1 MKSKLYAVSRM
12 NVLLK
17 KNSLLWSSAVC
28 DHEFGF
34 LRLTSDSLV
43 FESNE
48 HVPRKVIPFS
58 SILNTHAGGILR
70 RRLTVVV
77 KGVEQKIVFTVP
89 ETAIWKKNLALINP
103 RPEYIKEKSKLN
115 GEAGILSIVDNS
127 LVFQKIEG
135 KEKKVIRIDSIDSVR
150 PKGILKST
158 LTVRSGNV
166 EYAFKVS
173 KADQWAEILSFAIQM
188 KHPTSRKAQVTP
200 QVSQNTQT
208 KTTNPIT
215 STINPGQQKSNFN
228 QPSPAT
234 HRKLNL
240 GTRSGTISTTG
251 SRMKPVTSH
260 VQSTASTRQPIA
272 HGITKT
278 GAPAA
283 TPRSNKTISAGQ
295 YRGSWPMGQDY
306 DQAFQNVAK
315 SINPTLGNSSAWNVI
330 RNPRNQSML
339 VYAAGNFGSV
349 YKVKFDDGKIYAL
362 KCFTKKSTEINMRYE
377 KISNYLETNSGNREF
392 LVHFKY
398 FKDGIKT
405 KKSDTFYFPILKMEW
420 CEGQSLNN
428 FVESNLNRPK
438 KIKLVAE
445 TLVKDIASLQ
455 DIGISHG
462 DLSGDNIII
471 NDKNEI
477 FFVDYDGMFIPGFK
491 GTKSVEIGHGDF
503 QHPNRTRE
511 DYSEKLDNFSTLI
524 IYTSLLAVS
533 EKPSL
538 WSDFNDDNPDRLIFG
553 KNDFKSLENSKVY
566 AEIMKIKDQ
575 KTKKLL
581 NLMKEALSKPVLWDG
596 DNPNTLLSM

>member
-1 MKSKLYAVSRM
+1 M
-12 NVLLK
+12 NGTLK
-17 KNSLLWSSAVC
+17 KNNLLWSSAVC

-58 SILNTHAGGILR
+58 SILNTYAGGILR
-70 RRLTVVV
+70 RRLTIVV
-77 KGVEQKIVFTVP
+77 KGAQQKVVFTVP
-89 ETAIWKKNLALINP
+89 KTAVWRKNLALINP

-115 GEAGILSIVDNS
+115 GEAGILSIVENS
-127 LVFQKIEG
+127 LIFQKVEG
-135 KEKKVIRIDSIDSVR
+135 KEKKVIRIDSIDSVHPR
-150 PKGILKST
+150 GILKGT
-158 LTVRSGNV
+158 LAVRSGNV
-166 EYAFKVS
+166 EYDFKVS

-188 KHPTSRKAQVTP
+188 KHQTGNKP
-200 QVSQNTQT
+200 QVAPQSSQNTQT
-208 KTTNPIT
+208 KTTSPIT
-215 STINPGQQKSNFN
+215 SSISSAQHKSYYN
-228 QPSPAT
+228 QPSPSA
-234 HRKLNL
+234 HQKLNL
-240 GTRSGTISTTG
+240 GTQSGPTLTTG
-251 SRMKPVTSH
+251 SNPKPIAPNTQKTISK
-260 VQSTASTRQPIA
+260 RQPVA
-272 HGITKT
+272 HGITAT
-278 GAPAA
+278 RAPVP
-283 TPRSNKTISAGQ
+283 TQSSNRAIPTGQ

-315 SINPTLGNSSAWNVI
+315 SINPTLGNASAWEVI

-349 YKVKFDDGKIYAL
+349 YKVRFDDGKIFAL

-377 KISNYLETNSGNREF
+377 KISNYLETNSGNRKF

-428 FVESNLNRPK
+428 FIASNLNHPR
-438 KIKLVAE
+438 KIRSLAE
-445 TLVKDIASLQ
+445 TLVKDVASLQ
-455 DIGISHG
+455 DIGIAHG
-462 DLSGDNIII
+462 DLSGDNIIV

-477 FFVDYDGMFIPGFK
+477 FFVDYDGMFVPGFK
-491 GTKSVEIGHGDF
+491 GTKSVEIGHVDF

-511 DYSEKLDNFSTLI
+511 DYSEKLDNFSTLV

-566 AEIMKIKDQ
+566 TEIMKIKDQ
-575 KTKKLL
+575 KTKELL
-581 NLMKEALSKPVLWDG
+581 NVVKEALSRPVLWDG
-596 DNPNTLLSM
+596 DNPNALLSM